1 VRFLE
6 SRAWLAGSGRSGTTW
21 LGQVLA
27 APRGNALMFEPLRF
41 WLERSPPDLTPPILG
56 ATERPYFRPDAQVPS
71 WERHV
76 DRILRGSGFTRRS
89 LLSATRSD
97 DRPRALWRVLTGKRL
112 LIKEIRSNLMVGWLA
127 RTFDLRVVLLLRHPC
142 ATVASQASL
151 GWGTKRKVIEALLE
165 QPELVQ
171 DHLEDDLERLDSGT
185 LDTTVARLAA
195 RWAVEN
201 RVALAMA
208 ASDDRIL
215 PVAYEDLLVRP
226 RPELERIFSFLG
238 WEPTQPDW
246 RRILSNAAATSGA
259 GVSVA
264 ERLRNWRAKLAP
276 HEAASVLDVVRSL
289 GIDLYDE
296 GELPVRPLA
305 ALAAGHP
312 MSQRSG

>member
-1 VRFLE
+1 MRFLE

-56 ATERPYFRPDAQVPS
+56 ATERPYFRPDTPVPS

-89 LLSATRSD
+89 LFSATRAD
-97 DRPRALWRVLTGKRL
+97 DRPAALWRVLTGKRL

-127 RTFDLRVVLLLRHPC
+127 RTFGLRVVLLLRHPC
-142 ATVASQASL
+142 ATVASQARL
-151 GWGTKRKVIEALLE
+151 GWGTKRKVIDALLE

-171 DHLEDDLERLDSGT
+171 DHLKDDLERLDSGA
-185 LDTTVARLAA
+185 LDTTAARLAA

-238 WEPTQPDW
+238 WEPNQPDW
-246 RRILSNAAATSGA
+246 RRVLSAATTSGA
-259 GVSVA
+259 GASAA
-264 ERLRNWRAKLAP
+264 ERLRSWRAKLSP
-276 HEAASVLDVVRSL
+276 RDAARVLDVVRSL
-289 GIDLYDE
+289 GVDVYDE
-296 GELPVRPLA
+296 DDLPVRPLA
-305 ALAAGHP
+305 APAAGHP
-312 MSQRSG
+312 ISRRSA